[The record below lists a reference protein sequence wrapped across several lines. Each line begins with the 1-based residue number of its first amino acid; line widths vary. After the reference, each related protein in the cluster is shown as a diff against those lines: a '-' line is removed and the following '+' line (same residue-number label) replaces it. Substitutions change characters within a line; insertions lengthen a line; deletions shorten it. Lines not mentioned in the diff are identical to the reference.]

1 MIIVKIAWRNVWRS
15 KGRSLVVMGSIVV
28 GIWALIFGNGFMN
41 GFMVGYTNEM
51 INFDVSNIQVHHPDF
66 KTDYDVQFSIP
77 DGVLKAEAISEWEG
91 VEASTARSIVNGMI
105 ASPKKA
111 SGIQI
116 RGIDV
121 ETESNVTH
129 LDTLLYQGK
138 YFEGIKRNPIV
149 IGDKLAKKLKVK
161 VRSKVVL
168 TFNDRNG
175 DITSGAFR
183 IVGIVKSSSL
193 NINERYAFVRKSD
206 LNKLLGIGD
215 SVHEIALLLTPHFD
229 ESLVVA
235 KYKQTYSDDLIE
247 TWKEIA
253 PELSFMQEMYGQ
265 MLYILMGIILTALIF
280 GIVNTMLMAVL
291 ERIKEL
297 GMLMA
302 VGMNKIRVFS
312 MILIETLYLGIVASP
327 VGLLLG
333 WLTISYYTKVGV
345 DLTNYSEGLESFG
358 YSSILYPYIDSASYI
373 TITIGVVITAFLAAL
388 YPAWKAVKLKPV
400 EALHK
405 I

>member
-1 MIIVKIAWRNVWRS
+1 
-15 KGRSLVVMGSIVV
+15 MGSIVV

-51 INFDVSNIQVHHPDF
+51 INFDISNIQIHHREF

-77 DGVLKAEAISEWEG
+77 DGASKAKIISKWEG

-111 SGIQI
+111 AGVQI
-116 RGIDV
+116 RGIEVD
-121 ETESNVTH
+121 TESNVTH
-129 LDTLLYQGK
+129 LDTLIVQGK
-138 YFEGIKRNPIV
+138 YFEGISRNPIL
-149 IGDKLAKKLKVK
+149 IGEKLAEKLKVK
-161 VRSKVVL
+161 VRAKVVL
-168 TFNDRNG
+168 TFNDADGN
-175 DITSGAFR
+175 ITSAAFR

-215 SVHEIALLLTPHFD
+215 DVHEIALLMTPHYD
-229 ESLVVA
+229 ESLVVE
-235 KYKQTYSDDLIE
+235 KYKQSYSDDLIE

-302 VGMNKIRVFS
+302 VGMNKIRVFT
-312 MILIETLYLGIVASP
+312 MILIETLYLGRVC
-327 VGLLLG
+327 
-333 WLTISYYTKVGV
+333 
-345 DLTNYSEGLESFG
+345 
-358 YSSILYPYIDSASYI
+358 
-373 TITIGVVITAFLAAL
+373 
-388 YPAWKAVKLKPV
+388 
-400 EALHK
+400 
-405 I
+405 